1 MTWPKKCGRYWKIKN
16 KRGNNRFDLFWQG
29 NLDGARPSEIQP
41 AHEKPLGAS
50 AAQVPMLD
58 PIKLAAL
65 IFLVTLW
72 LSHAGQTMSG
82 SSPANTSFSNSL
94 EQVLHWYSYIG
105 IQHLP
110 GFETIIKIGKIFVSQ
125 VTS

>member
-1 MTWPKKCGRYWKIKN
+1 
-16 KRGNNRFDLFWQG
+16 
-29 NLDGARPSEIQP
+29 LDGARPSGIQP

-50 AAQVPMLD
+50 AAQIPMLD

-65 IFLVTLW
+65 IFLVTSW

-105 IQHLP
+105 IWHLL
-110 GFETIIKIGKIFVSQ
+110 GFETIIKIENIVQ
-125 VTS
+125 THVTS